1 MAGATRLTTEAAG
14 GLGGWRD
21 TAPVG
26 RLCGCVAMAGI
37 EHAVSGAVDAYRRA
51 TEHTVTDVPGF
62 EPTPRQT
69 L

>member
-14 GLGGWRD
+14 GLEGWRG

-26 RLCGCVAMAGI
+26 RLCGCVAVAGI
-37 EHAVSGAVDAYRRA
+37 EHAASGAVYAYRRS
-51 TEHTVTDVPGF
+51 TEHTVTDAPSS
-62 EPTPRQT
+62 EPMPRQT